1 MILLV
6 KNRQCISWL
15 NISYY
20 PNHWCKSYI
29 ISLKAINVGKSLVSA
44 GMDIDRNIDRYS
56 PFTDN
61 IGSGNL
67 TNTFY
72 QNSNKFNKT
81 GQEWGVGWGGQWGG
95 HPWWEGQNSRN
106 TVILNDFRNVYPL

>member
-67 TNTFY
+67 TDTFY

-81 GQEWGVGWGGQWGG
+81 GQEWGLGLHPPYPPLDTPLVGRTEFSKYS
-95 HPWWEGQNSRN
+95 HSK
-106 TVILNDFRNVYPL
+106 

>member
-20 PNHWCKSYI
+20 PNHWRKSYI
-29 ISLKAINVGKSLVSA
+29 ISLKAIIVCKSLVSA

-67 TNTFY
+67 TDTFY

-81 GQEWGVGWGGQWGG
+81 GQEWGVGWGVTPPIPPTRHTLGG
-95 HPWWEGQNSRN
+95 KDR
-106 TVILNDFRNVYPL
+106 ILEIQSF